1 MEISKNLLRIYQE
14 YNSRNQIDRDKG
26 NDKKIKNNEDQK
38 KSEKITSL
46 EISEVAKIASENRK
60 ASMVDIS
67 NANKAFELFKSL

>member
-1 MEISKNLLRIYQE
+1 MEISKNLLRVYQE
-14 YNSRNQIDRDKG
+14 YNNRNQIDKDKG
-26 NDKKIKNNEDQK
+26 NNKKVKSNEEQK

-60 ASMVDIS
+60 ASMVNLS